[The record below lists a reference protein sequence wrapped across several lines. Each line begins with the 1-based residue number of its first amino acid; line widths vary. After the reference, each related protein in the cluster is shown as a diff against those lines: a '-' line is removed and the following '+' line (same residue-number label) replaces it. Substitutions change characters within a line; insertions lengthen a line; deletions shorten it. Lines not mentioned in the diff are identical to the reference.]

1 MITATLIP
9 TKFAWLI
16 FDSMLLPGLLFLS
29 RLPLNRLLRELRF
42 WALFLVVLF
51 LFQSLWVP
59 GNRLSSFPWL
69 PISEEGLLLG
79 GLTCWRLGLIL
90 GYALLF
96 TAVTR
101 PRELR
106 DCLIWLLKP
115 IPLLPEGRIGWMAS
129 LALRFFSRALDQVEE
144 VSCANRARLGDQ
156 RKNPVRKAKFLA
168 LPILRRSILEAE
180 EVAFALAARGY
191 REDLPIQLPRFP
203 LSHLLPLF
211 FLSGLI
217 LAIGWV
223 F

>member
-9 TKFAWLI
+9 TKSAWLI
-16 FDSMLLPGLLFLS
+16 FDSMLLLSLFFLS
-29 RLPLNRLLRELRF
+29 RLPLNRFLQELRF
-42 WALFLVVLF
+42 WAIFLVILFLV
-51 LFQSLWVP
+51 QSLWVP
-59 GNRLSSFPWL
+59 GNRLAPFPWL

-79 GLTCWRLGLIL
+79 GLTCWRLALIL

-106 DCLIWLLKP
+106 DSLIWLLKP
-115 IPLLPEGRIGWMAS
+115 IPLLPERRIGWMAS

-144 VSCANRARLGDQ
+144 VSSANRARLGDQ
-156 RKNPVRKAKFLA
+156 KKNPIRKAKFLA

-191 REDLPIQLPRFP
+191 REDLPLQLPGLP

-217 LAIGWV
+217 WAIGWV